1 MFNYFPICASS
12 LILSVAIAF
21 PTIAQATPAYHPV
34 MTGERLIRG
43 FMGPPDQG
51 HLIPSGD
58 AYVDRETARGYMEG
72 IRDATYG
79 IAWCVRGEV
88 PHELNDDIVAD
99 ISKLNAQDQKGNA
112 GLLVVR
118 VLRSRFPCHLKRA
131 NR

>member
-1 MFNYFPICASS
+1 MFNNSAFCASS
-12 LILSVAIAF
+12 LILSLAIAL
-21 PTIAQATPAYHPV
+21 PTIGEAASRYRPV
-34 MTGERLIRG
+34 MTGERLIRD

-51 HLIPSGD
+51 HVMPSGN

-99 ISKLNAQDQKGNA
+99 ISKLKPQDKKGNA
-112 GLLVVR
+112 ALLVVR
-118 VLRSRFPCHLKRA
+118 VLRSRFPCESKRSA
-131 NR
+131 P